1 LTDSSHDR
9 DTRLGAWGQVLRP
22 GLAAWWGEPVSSAE
36 VLAFVLLGLAAIPL
50 FVIDIR
56 EHRLPNA
63 IVLPLY
69 PIGLLLL
76 SMSAAASGDWLTLR
90 RALVAMFVALI
101 IYSGL
106 ALLRR
111 SGMGMGDVK
120 LSGVLG
126 LYLGYLG
133 WGQFVVG
140 MVTAF
145 VLGSVFGMALMLA
158 RKAHRGTAIP
168 FGPFMLAG
176 AAIGAV
182 AGHTLWAWYLSAAF
196 LTA

>member
-1 LTDSSHDR
+1 M
-9 DTRLGAWGQVLRP
+9 
-22 GLAAWWGEPVSSAE
+22 SSAE

-69 PIGLLLL
+69 PVGLVLL
-76 SMSAAASGDWLTLR
+76 SMGSAASGDWLTLR
-90 RALVAMFVALI
+90 RALVAMFAALI

-126 LYLGYLG
+126 LYLGHLG

-145 VLGSVFGMALMLA
+145 VLGSVFGIALMLA

-182 AGHTLWAWYLSAAF
+182 AGQALWAWYLSAAF